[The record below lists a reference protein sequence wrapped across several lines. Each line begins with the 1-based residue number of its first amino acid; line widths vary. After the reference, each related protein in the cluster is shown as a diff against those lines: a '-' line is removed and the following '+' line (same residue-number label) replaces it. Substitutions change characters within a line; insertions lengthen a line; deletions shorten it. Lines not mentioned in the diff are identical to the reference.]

1 MWGLLWRW
9 CCKIEIPNKLFRRQ
23 FLNNLFKNLLKMH
36 RHKPEYCNSDRFKD
50 MLNSFRYQLQLR
62 GKPSYKNIT
71 LTSQFSI
78 HFLVLTIVTVLVMV
92 LILSLMSLI
101 HIFPYF
107 FIPRTFFHRE
117 HKMKCFEFII
127 KKKCAQIF
135 EFSNFYRSK
144 NYKYDSDWKIHLR
157 WLPSMK
163 ASWPPGGRL

>member
-71 LTSQFSI
+71 LTIFNSLFGLDHSDGLGI
-78 HFLVLTIVTVLVMV
+78 FTNPTNTYISVLFH
-92 LILSLMSLI
+92 SAN
-101 HIFPYF
+101 IFPQ
-107 FIPRTFFHRE
+107 RTQNE
-117 HKMKCFEFII
+117 MLWVYNKKNAHKSLNLV
-127 KKKCAQIF
+127 IF
-135 EFSNFYRSK
+135 TDQKITNMTVTEN
-144 NYKYDSDWKIHLR
+144 IHLR

>member
-62 GKPSYKNIT
+62 GKPSYKNIDIT
-71 LTSQFSI
+71 IFNSLFGLDHSDGLGIFTNPTNTYIS
-78 HFLVLTIVTVLVMV
+78 VLFH
-92 LILSLMSLI
+92 SAN
-101 HIFPYF
+101 IFPQ
-107 FIPRTFFHRE
+107 RTQNE
-117 HKMKCFEFII
+117 MLWVYN